1 MRKSAA
7 AAALLSLVWIGQS
20 AWAAPPYPSSDGPA
34 DVPSTEDPATSTI
47 GDPDSPVGA
56 LIGRGAS
63 LLFPT
68 SFAASAPGV
77 NGLDQT
83 GAQLQ
88 AAILATSVTTIDI
101 PIEPLVIGSNRGDL
115 LNGSF
120 TAGTPGATAP
130 H

>member
-1 MRKSAA
+1 MRKFA
-7 AAALLSLVWIGQS
+7 AAALLSLVWICQS
-20 AWAAPPYPSSDGPA
+20 AFATPPYPSSDGPA
-34 DVPSTEDPATSTI
+34 DVPSTGDPATSTS
-47 GDPDSPVGA
+47 GDPDSPIGA

-68 SFAASAPGV
+68 SFTASAAGV

-101 PIEPLVIGSNRGDL
+101 PVEPLVIGSNGGDL
-115 LNGSF
+115 QNGRF